1 MIMRVSAQGQAYGYL
16 GAREQ
21 LGSGARFPLL
31 HCPKARAE
39 MVTRVVWADREKITS
54 VSVTIVQI
62 SSEGGKHNAQD
73 GAVPLRCLWLRSC
86 ILFHRH

>member
-31 HCPKARAE
+31 HCPKARADDGNKSYHGSKNYCRRSAAF
-39 MVTRVVWADREKITS
+39 MFSS
-54 VSVTIVQI
+54 VFGVRWCS
-62 SSEGGKHNAQD
+62 G
-73 GAVPLRCLWLRSC
+73 
-86 ILFHRH
+86 